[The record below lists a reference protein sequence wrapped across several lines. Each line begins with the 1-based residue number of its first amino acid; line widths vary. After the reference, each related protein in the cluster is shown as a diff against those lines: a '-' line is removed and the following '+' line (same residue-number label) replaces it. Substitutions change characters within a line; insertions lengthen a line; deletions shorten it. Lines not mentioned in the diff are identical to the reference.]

1 MIGELDVLRIV
12 SERLETARIPYMLTG
27 SYALAYYTT
36 PRMTRDLD
44 LVVSLGED
52 DVGTIVKVFEADFY
66 IDADDVHSAVLSQRL
81 FNLMHLASGIKVDLI
96 VRKGS
101 EYRQVE
107 FARRL
112 EVTMAGVKT
121 WIVSREDLIL
131 SKLVWASDSHSELQ
145 HRDVRSLLDDSVDH
159 EYLEQWAG
167 RLGVA
172 ELMRKISDG

>member
-1 MIGELDVLRIV
+1 MIGELDVLQLV
-12 SERLETARIPYMLTG
+12 GQRLDVAQIPYMLTG

-44 LVVSLGED
+44 LVVALGEE
-52 DVGTIVKVFEADFY
+52 DVAAIVSVFAPDFY
-66 IDADDVHSAVLSQRL
+66 IDADDVRSAVLSQRL

-107 FARRL
+107 FARRQA
-112 EVTMAGVKT
+112 VTMAGVKI

-131 SKLVWASDSHSELQ
+131 SKLVWASESGSELQ
-145 HRDVRSLLDDSVDH
+145 RRDVRSLLDETVDRG
-159 EYLEQWAG
+159 YLEKWAG
-167 RLGVA
+167 RLGVV
-172 ELMRKISDG
+172 ELLENIKQ

>member
-1 MIGELDVLRIV
+1 MISELDVLRIV
-12 SERLETARIPYMLTG
+12 SERLDTAQVAYMLTG

-44 LVVSLGED
+44 LVVSLAEED
-52 DVGTIVKVFEADFY
+52 IAAIVNVFGTDFY
-66 IDADDVHSAVLSQRL
+66 IDADDVRSAVLSQRL

-107 FARRL
+107 FARRR
-112 EVTMAGVKT
+112 EVAMAGVKT

-131 SKLVWASDSHSELQ
+131 SKLVWAADSDSELQ
-145 HRDVRSLLDDSVDH
+145 RRDVRSLLDGSVDRK
-159 EYLEQWAG
+159 YLEHWAG

-172 ELMRKISDG
+172 ELMRKISDE